1 MLLLKTYKN
10 LHNLGPEFDK
20 AFVKDPHI
28 HYAMMTNQV
37 GRSIVEDNRDLPL
50 SVWPILLE
58 IAYEKSGGH
67 SSHREKGEKIEH
79 AFTT

>member
-1 MLLLKTYKN
+1 
-10 LHNLGPEFDK
+10 
-20 AFVKDPHI
+20 
-28 HYAMMTNQV
+28 MMTNQV

-50 SVWPILLE
+50 SVWPIVLE

-67 SSHREKGEKIEH
+67 PSHREKGEKIEH